1 MKDVEKYNA
10 GLEGE
15 PRKIVD
21 FLVAEFEQALPEAT
35 AKVWHSHPVWFFDD
49 QPAVGYQAT
58 AHGVKVL
65 FWHGQDFSEPGLLPT
80 GKFRM
85 AVLTYT
91 SAAAITITD
100 LRRYLQLSK
109 ETF

>member
-1 MKDVEKYNA
+1 MDDVEKYHA
-10 GLEGE
+10 ALEGE
-15 PRKIVD
+15 HRRIVE
-21 FLVAEFEQALPEAT
+21 FLFAEFQQALPEAA

-49 QPAVGYQAT
+49 QPTAGYQAN

-85 AVLTYT
+85 AVASYANVT
-91 SAAAITITD
+91 SINVND
-100 LRRYLQLSK
+100 LRRYLQLSR
-109 ETF
+109 EHL